1 MDNALLKA
9 RLDTVRAELAAASDG
24 RYPVPKLI
32 AVTKTHP
39 AEIILP
45 LHEMGQIDIGENR
58 VQEIVEKL
66 PVIQEKFKIHLIGR
80 LQSNKVKYIIEDVCL
95 IHSLDRLSLAEEIDR
110 QAQKHGKSMPV
121 LVQVSPAGEPQK
133 GGMPPEAKW
142 LVFELAE
149 AERLNAPK
157 YSAWSLLAGRKRS
170 RKLAGDVTNAQKG
183 LYTLPVSPDDLKDG
197 HLRLLTHNCKVTV
210 PFVAVVAEPEQRLS
224 FREEDGKWKFELRLA
239 APCEDVTCSL
249 YGNDGHGPVPYPVGA
264 SGKNVAMK
272 PDASRRLWMA
282 EIPAQPIAAARNGKQ
297 MCPWAKATV
306 LGGSLTVPA
315 YTPLVSARPRSFD

>member
-1 MDNALLKA
+1 MDNVLLKA
-9 RLDTVRAELAAASDG
+9 RLDTVRAELTAASEG

-39 AEIILP
+39 TEIILP

-133 GGMPPEAKW
+133 GGMPPEEVLPFLK
-142 LVFELAE
+142 E
-149 AERLNAPK
+149 AARMPGLDVRGLMAIMPHTQDEAYLTKLFSGMRTLFERLREEAVDGVK
-157 YSAWSLLAGRKRS
+157 MEELSMGMSGDY
-170 RKLAGDVTNAQKG
+170 KLAAKCGATMVRVGSA
-183 LYTLPVSPDDLKDG
+183 L
-197 HLRLLTHNCKVTV
+197 
-210 PFVAVVAEPEQRLS
+210 F
-224 FREEDGKWKFELRLA
+224 
-239 APCEDVTCSL
+239 
-249 YGNDGHGPVPYPVGA
+249 GPRG
-264 SGKNVAMK
+264 
-272 PDASRRLWMA
+272 
-282 EIPAQPIAAARNGKQ
+282 
-297 MCPWAKATV
+297 
-306 LGGSLTVPA
+306 
-315 YTPLVSARPRSFD
+315 